1 MDLVFESE
9 LDWDRLLCQIEG
21 DLEAGF
27 TYRSVASDVET
38 YWLLPIECTSG
49 GTNPASFS
57 CDSGFDCSSMN
68 VCSIFLR
75 VVGVSVGVVRVGT
88 PEFRPSSVMN

>member
-38 YWLLPIECTSG
+38 YWLLPAIKEKKT
-49 GTNPASFS
+49 
-57 CDSGFDCSSMN
+57 
-68 VCSIFLR
+68 
-75 VVGVSVGVVRVGT
+75 
-88 PEFRPSSVMN
+88 

>member
-38 YWLLPIECTSG
+38 YWLLPAIKEKKLSTEQAYNMSG
-49 GTNPASFS
+49 LTY
-57 CDSGFDCSSMN
+57 
-68 VCSIFLR
+68 
-75 VVGVSVGVVRVGT
+75 
-88 PEFRPSSVMN
+88 